1 MAQQT
6 FSGVPGDFTAGQ
18 VLTAADMDKLR
29 EFLLFLIKDGDE
41 TDTGEVSPLIL
52 ELGVSGRVG
61 FGTDAPAQL
70 LHAKGT
76 GGVFMQYESTDSAQV
91 YVAYGNS
98 TTGIGIL
105 NGLLVGVDTDETAI
119 VWNQE
124 ATTLRFGTNGASRM
138 TIHGTT
144 GLVNVVGEFTAGTK
158 TFDIAHPTRGGDW
171 RLRHASI
178 EGPRNDLIYRGT
190 VTLTGGTATVDLDEA
205 ANMTDGTWA
214 ALCTNPWSMVAS
226 SGNAVEWVLD
236 GSTLTIT
243 SSTADAVC
251 NWLVMAERHDAA
263 VKSDQALSSDADGH
277 LITEYEHDEPEPD
290 TPPE

>member
-29 EFLLFLIKDGDE
+29 EFLLYLIKDGDE
-41 TDTGEVSPLIL
+41 GDTGEVSPLVL
-52 ELGVSGRVG
+52 DLGNDRVG
-61 FGTDAPAQL
+61 IGQTAPVATVGVEAAADPWM
-70 LHAKGT
+70 HIVDTGT
-76 GGVFMQYESTDSAQV
+76 GTELFGVDSSGV
-91 YVAYGNS
+91 YVASDAVLGIVFK
-98 TTGIGIL
+98 TGC
-105 NGLLVGVDTDETAI
+105 T
-119 VWNQE
+119 WN
-124 ATTLRFGTNGASRM
+124 AHPGTS
-138 TIHGTT
+138 GTT
-144 GLVNVVGEFTAGTK
+144 RMSIASGGTVNVTGEFTATIK

-190 VTLTGGTATVDLDEA
+190 VTLSGGTATVDLDEA
-205 ANMTDGTWA
+205 ANMTAGTWE
-214 ALCTNPWSMVAS
+214 ALCRDPWTMVAS